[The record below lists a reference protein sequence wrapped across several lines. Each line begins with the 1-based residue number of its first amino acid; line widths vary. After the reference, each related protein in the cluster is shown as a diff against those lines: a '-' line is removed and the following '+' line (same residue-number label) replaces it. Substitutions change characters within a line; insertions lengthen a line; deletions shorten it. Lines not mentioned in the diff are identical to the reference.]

1 MASAGVANNARPGHH
16 SGPGAEERCAM
27 SGIDLNAVIDMIA
40 ERIAQR
46 VATRV
51 GDRFGEHSDPSP
63 DLVTMREF
71 ARRNS
76 ISETTVRAMIKDGR
90 LDAVKIGAAV
100 RIRAD
105 AQIGKSAPR
114 APVSAGTPQA
124 RAAGILRRIS

>member
-1 MASAGVANNARPGHH
+1 
-16 SGPGAEERCAM
+16 M
-27 SGIDLNAVIDMIA
+27 SGIDLDAMIDMIA
-40 ERIAQR
+40 ERIAER
-46 VATRV
+46 VAARV
-51 GDRFGEHSDPSP
+51 GDRLGEPADTSP

-100 RIRAD
+100 RIRVD

-114 APVSAGTPQA
+114 GSAVAGTPQA

>member
-1 MASAGVANNARPGHH
+1 
-16 SGPGAEERCAM
+16 M
-27 SGIDLNAVIDMIA
+27 SGIDLEAVIDMIA
-40 ERIAQR
+40 ERIAER
-46 VATRV
+46 VAARV
-51 GDRFGEHSDPSP
+51 GDRLGEPPDAGP

-100 RIRAD
+100 RIRVD

-114 APVSAGTPQA
+114 APAVAGTPQA
-124 RAAGILRRIS
+124 RAAGILRKIS